1 MSTTR
6 KKYLFISNM
15 ASPYQ
20 VKFCYSLQ
28 EYFDAEFWFYK
39 HIDETRPDW
48 WKIPLGHKCKIMKAS
63 GKLPKLGYFS
73 FGLLLDMLRF
83 KPDIVVLGGFMK
95 WHVLVLYFAKLL
107 GSKVAVMSEP
117 LRYVINDDQGS
128 TDLITKENSSR
139 KINLMKKLFKK
150 IDLYIGMG
158 EVAKK
163 QFLEEFDFPKDKV
176 TSLPYPQDIE
186 EYYNHPLRD
195 KKFGEPIT
203 LLFAN
208 RLVERYQPLLTLEV
222 FRRLSLKYSNVKML
236 MNAEGSQKEQ
246 CVEFIEKN
254 NLTNVEFLDKIDSW
268 NNMHLI
274 YKQSDILILPC
285 VYSNGN
291 GTIIEARASGMGIV
305 ISNQINNIERHS
317 KNGENCFIC
326 DLNVDEFEKAVSK
339 YIDNPELLIDHGRL
353 SRKLVEFRRNDYT
366 AKQYF
371 EIFKEYGL
379 VD

>member
-1 MSTTR
+1 MK

-28 EYFDAEFWFYK
+28 EYFDTEFWFYEY
-39 HIDETRPDW
+39 IDETRPDW
-48 WKIPLGHKCKIMKAS
+48 WKIPLGDKCKIMKAS
-63 GKLPKLGYFS
+63 GKFPKVGYFS
-73 FGLLLDMLRF
+73 LGLFIDMLRF
-83 KPDIVVLGGFMK
+83 KPDIVILGGFMK
-95 WHVLVLYFAKLL
+95 WHVLVLHFAKLL
-107 GSKVAVMSEP
+107 GAKVAVMSEP
-117 LRYVINDDQGS
+117 LRYVTNDDQGS

-163 QFLEEFDFPKDKV
+163 QFLEEFDFPNDKV
-176 TSLPYPQDIE
+176 TSLSYPQDIE

-208 RLVERYQPLLTLEV
+208 RLVERYQPLLALEV
-222 FRRLSLKYSNVKML
+222 FRRISLKYSNVKML

-254 NLTNVEFLDKIDSW
+254 NLTNIEFLDKIDSW
-268 NNMHLI
+268 NDMHLV
-274 YKQSDILILPC
+274 YKRSDILILPC

-305 ISNQINNIERHS
+305 ISNQINNIESHS
-317 KNGENCFIC
+317 KNGKNCFIC
-326 DLNVDEFEKAVSK
+326 NLDIDEFEKAVSK
-339 YIDNPELLIDHGRL
+339 YINNLDLLVEHGKL
-353 SRKLVEFRRNDYT
+353 SRELVKYRRNDYT
-366 AKQYF
+366 AKKYF
-371 EIFKEYGL
+371 EVFQEHDLI
-379 VD
+379 D

>member
-1 MSTTR
+1 MK

-28 EYFDAEFWFYK
+28 EYFDAEFWFYE

-48 WKIPLGHKCKIMKAS
+48 WKIPLGDKCKIMKAS
-63 GKLPKLGYFS
+63 GKFPKVGYFS
-73 FGLLLDMLRF
+73 FGLFIDMLRF

-95 WHVLVLYFAKLL
+95 WHVLVIHFAKLL
-107 GSKVAVMSEP
+107 GAKVAVMSEP
-117 LRYVINDDQGS
+117 LRYVTNDDQGS

-150 IDLYIGMG
+150 VDLYIGMG
-158 EVAKK
+158 EVAKN
-163 QFLEEFDFPKDKV
+163 QFLEEFDFPKEKV
-176 TSLPYPQDIE
+176 VSLAYPQDIE

-195 KKFGEPIT
+195 KKFEEPIT

-208 RLVERYQPLLTLEV
+208 RLVERYQPLMALEV
-222 FRRLSLKYSNVKML
+222 IRRLSLKYPNIKML
-236 MNAEGSQKEQ
+236 MNSSGSQKDQ
-246 CVEFIEKN
+246 CLEFIEKN
-254 NLTNVEFLDKIDSW
+254 NLANVEFLDKIDSW

-317 KNGENCFIC
+317 KHSENCFIC
-326 DLNVDEFEKAVSK
+326 NLDVDEFEKAVSK
-339 YIDNPELLIDHGRL
+339 YINNLNLLVEHGKL
-353 SRKLVEFRRNDYT
+353 SRELVKYRRNDYT
-366 AKQYF
+366 AKKYF
-371 EIFKEYGL
+371 EAFQRHGL

>member
-1 MSTTR
+1 
-6 KKYLFISNM
+6 M

-28 EYFDAEFWFYK
+28 EYFDTEFWFYEY
-39 HIDETRPDW
+39 IGETRPDW
-48 WKIPLGHKCKIMKAS
+48 WKIPLGDKCKIMKAS
-63 GKLPKLGYFS
+63 GKFPKVGHFS
-73 FGLLLDMLRF
+73 FGLFIDMLRF

-107 GSKVAVMSEP
+107 GARVAVMSEP
-117 LRYVINDDQGS
+117 LRYVANDDQGS

-163 QFLEEFDFPKDKV
+163 QFLEEFEFPKEKV
-176 TSLPYPQDIE
+176 TSLSYPHDIE
-186 EYYNHPLRD
+186 EYYNHPLRE
-195 KKFGEPIT
+195 KKFGDPIT

-208 RLVERYQPLLTLEV
+208 RLVERYQPLMALEV
-222 FRRLSLKYSNVKML
+222 MKRVSSKYPNIKML
-236 MNAEGSQKEQ
+236 MNADGSQKKE
-246 CVEFIEKN
+246 CTDFIEKN

-353 SRKLVEFRRNDYT
+353 SRKLIEFRRNDYT

>member
-1 MSTTR
+1 MSATR

-20 VKFCYSLQ
+20 VKFCYALQ
-28 EYFDAEFWFYK
+28 KYFDAEFWFYVRR
-39 HIDETRPDW
+39 ENNRPKW
-48 WKIPLGHKCKIMKAS
+48 WEIPLGDKCKIMKAS
-63 GKLPKLGYFS
+63 GKLPKVGYFS
-73 FGLLLDMLRF
+73 FGLFIDMLLF
-83 KPDIVVLGGFMK
+83 KPDIVILGGFMK
-95 WHVLVLYFAKLL
+95 WHVLVLHFAKLL
-107 GSKVAVMSEP
+107 GAKVAVMSEP
-117 LRYVINDDQGS
+117 LRYVTNDDQGS
-128 TDLITKENSSR
+128 TELIAKENSSK
-139 KINLMKKLFKK
+139 KINLIKKLFNKV
-150 IDLYIGMG
+150 DLYIGMG

-163 QFLEEFDFPKDKV
+163 QFLEEFDFTKEKV
-176 TSLPYPQDIE
+176 VSLSYPQDIE
-186 EYYNHPLRD
+186 EYYNHPMRV
-195 KKFGEPIT
+195 KKFGDPIT

-208 RLVERYQPLLTLEV
+208 RLVERYQPLMALEV
-222 FRRLSLKYSNVKML
+222 MKRVSSKYPNIKML
-236 MNAEGSQKEQ
+236 MNADGSQKKE
-246 CVEFIEKN
+246 CTDFIEKN

>member
-1 MSTTR
+1 
-6 KKYLFISNM
+6 
-15 ASPYQ
+15 
-20 VKFCYSLQ
+20 
-28 EYFDAEFWFYK
+28 
-39 HIDETRPDW
+39 
-48 WKIPLGHKCKIMKAS
+48 MKPH
-63 GKLPKLGYFS
+63 KLPKLGYFS

-274 YKQSDILILPC
+274 YKQSDILIYL
-285 VYSNGN
+285 V
-291 GTIIEARASGMGIV
+291 
-305 ISNQINNIERHS
+305 
-317 KNGENCFIC
+317 FIQM
-326 DLNVDEFEKAVSK
+326 EME
-339 YIDNPELLIDHGRL
+339 
-353 SRKLVEFRRNDYT
+353 
-366 AKQYF
+366 Q
-371 EIFKEYGL
+371 
-379 VD
+379 